1 MTTGFQLLVLL
12 AAWGS
17 AIAGGIFYAFSS
29 FVMAAL
35 ARIPASAGLM
45 AMQSINITVLNG
57 TFFAAFFG
65 TALLCLA
72 IIVLGLM
79 GFGGLSTW
87 AMTGAAVYLVG
98 TIGVTMVLNVPL
110 NNQLAVM
117 DVNAA
122 ASADAW
128 LAYVRDWT
136 LWNHVRTIAAL
147 VAALILGAS
156 AMGRG
161 RTERRTNKKGGPEDP
176 PFSLYSDDQAATRLS
191 ADERPERRS

>member
-12 AAWGS
+12 AAWSS
-17 AIAGGIFYAFSS
+17 AITGGIFYAFSS

-35 ARIPASAGLM
+35 ARIPASAGMM

-72 IIVLGLM
+72 IIVLGLI

-87 AMTGAAVYLVG
+87 AVAGAAVYLVG

-128 LAYVRDWT
+128 LVYVRDWT

-161 RTERRTNKKGGPEDP
+161 
-176 PFSLYSDDQAATRLS
+176 
-191 ADERPERRS
+191 

>member
-17 AIAGGIFYAFSS
+17 AITGGIFYAFSS

-35 ARIPASAGLM
+35 ARIPASAGMM

-65 TALLCLA
+65 TALLCLT
-72 IIVLGLM
+72 IVVLGLM
-79 GFGGLSTW
+79 GFEGLSVW
-87 AMTGAAVYLVG
+87 AMTGAVVYLIG

-110 NNQLAVM
+110 NNQLALM
-117 DVNAA
+117 DADAA
-122 ASADAW
+122 ASVDAW

-156 AMGRG
+156 AMGR
-161 RTERRTNKKGGPEDP
+161 
-176 PFSLYSDDQAATRLS
+176 S
-191 ADERPERRS
+191 

>member
-1 MTTGFQLLVLL
+1 
-12 AAWGS
+12 
-17 AIAGGIFYAFSS
+17 
-29 FVMAAL
+29 MA
-35 ARIPASAGLM
+35 
-45 AMQSINITVLNG
+45 
-57 TFFAAFFG
+57 
-65 TALLCLA
+65 
-72 IIVLGLM
+72 
-79 GFGGLSTW
+79 
-87 AMTGAAVYLVG
+87 GAAVYLVG

-136 LWNHVRTIAAL
+136 LWNHIRTIAAL

-161 RTERRTNKKGGPEDP
+161 
-176 PFSLYSDDQAATRLS
+176 
-191 ADERPERRS
+191 

>member
-1 MTTGFQLLVLL
+1 
-12 AAWGS
+12 
-17 AIAGGIFYAFSS
+17 
-29 FVMAAL
+29 MA
-35 ARIPASAGLM
+35 
-45 AMQSINITVLNG
+45 
-57 TFFAAFFG
+57 
-65 TALLCLA
+65 
-72 IIVLGLM
+72 
-79 GFGGLSTW
+79 
-87 AMTGAAVYLVG
+87 GAAVYLVG

-128 LAYVRDWT
+128 LVYVRDWT

-161 RTERRTNKKGGPEDP
+161 
-176 PFSLYSDDQAATRLS
+176 
-191 ADERPERRS
+191 